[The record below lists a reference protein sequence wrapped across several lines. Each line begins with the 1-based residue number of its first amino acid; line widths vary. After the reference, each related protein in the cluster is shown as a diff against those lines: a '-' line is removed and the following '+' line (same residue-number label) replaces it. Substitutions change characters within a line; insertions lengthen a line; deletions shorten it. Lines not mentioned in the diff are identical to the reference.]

1 MWCASNLPHGFLL
14 GWSCRAW
21 IQLLSLNHEEKEL
34 GNVPATGITC
44 SCLPFGEKSL
54 WRPDYGAW
62 KAERTSKR
70 ASWSRG
76 SFWWRRQLSFICKTS
91 YGRHR
96 TQWHKPF
103 ENREG
108 REITGS
114 LETYRNKRKKR
125 KDKVKVFLCVAILES
140 LMLYYMRSAPD
151 GDVGRM
157 LVAGVMWISHTAFKY
172 ESKDVVPVL
181 LFLLE
186 ASHPHNIVNHPA
198 THKKSS
204 KQQCLTRPQSTASH
218 LTKQLMRIQAV
229 S

>member
-1 MWCASNLPHGFLL
+1 MVRLKSTTW
-14 GWSCRAW
+14 
-21 IQLLSLNHEEKEL
+21 LSLRLVLQGLNSVAFIKSWRKRVRQCTSHRDSVFVPPFRWEKPL
-34 GNVPATGITC
+34 KTWLR
-44 SCLPFGEKSL
+44 SMKS
-54 WRPDYGAW
+54 R
-62 KAERTSKR
+62 ENEQT

-76 SFWWRRQLSFICKTS
+76 SFWWHRQLSFICKTS

-103 ENREG
+103 EKREG

-125 KDKVKVFLCVAILES
+125 KDKVKVILCVAILES
-140 LMLYYMRSAPD
+140 LMLYYMRSGPD
-151 GDVGRM
+151 GDVGRI

-204 KQQCLTRPQSTASH
+204 KQQCPTRPQSTASH